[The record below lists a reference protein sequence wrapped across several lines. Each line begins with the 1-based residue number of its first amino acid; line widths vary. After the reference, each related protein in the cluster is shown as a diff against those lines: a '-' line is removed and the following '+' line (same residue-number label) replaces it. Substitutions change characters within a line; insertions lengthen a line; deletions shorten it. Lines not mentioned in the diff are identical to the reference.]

1 MPRTLPCTSV
11 VAFVV
16 GYTDSATAV
25 LRSRRGQAR
34 PPHRRRLREI
44 RHIGAADVPALP
56 RLFTFKQDRTRVYRQ
71 TFNVLPRSPLV
82 VGRRMRRAPEERLN
96 RPAVSPDA
104 DAAGAMLS
112 KSHSTGSSAHSF
124 VFVRAQSVFLRVVPS
139 CKRECVGCRYQHCA
153 FRFHVEHRWHWRPH
167 GVEVDDVRHLPC
179 ECPVYTRR
187 RLRRLRVLYLLL
199 DVLRLWLTG
208 VSAAK
213 RAETGLGALSGA
225 ELVISA

>member
-1 MPRTLPCTSV
+1 MRWVSL
-11 VAFVV
+11 
-16 GYTDSATAV
+16 
-25 LRSRRGQAR
+25 
-34 PPHRRRLREI
+34 
-44 RHIGAADVPALP
+44 PAL
-56 RLFTFKQDRTRVYRQ
+56 R
-71 TFNVLPRSPLV
+71 
-82 VGRRMRRAPEERLN
+82 
-96 RPAVSPDA
+96 
-104 DAAGAMLS
+104 
-112 KSHSTGSSAHSF
+112 
-124 VFVRAQSVFLRVVPS
+124 
-139 CKRECVGCRYQHCA
+139 

-225 ELVISA
+225 ESSFPRDAESFSGEGDAEGAKILVEDRQNGVHERQRRSTVRSPLPALRAGPMPPAESTRGVADPCVVCWGKVE